1 MEMRT
6 LAGTKLS
13 VSRLCLGT
21 MTFGAQVDQPTAASM
36 LDLCLER
43 GINFVDTAN
52 VYNKGAS
59 ETIVGQ
65 VLRGRRDKVVLASK
79 VGIRAGD
86 EPHDV
91 GLSRR
96 TIQHQI
102 EASLRRLQTDYL
114 DLYYLHQPDES
125 TPLEETLAAFDELVR
140 QGKVRYIGASN
151 YAAWQVCRMHWL
163 AERNALQPPTVMQPM
178 YNLLARGIE
187 QELLP
192 MCRGL
197 GLSTVAYNPLAGG
210 LLTGKHRPDGAP
222 AAGTRFDANPA
233 YQGRY
238 WHHQNFEA
246 VARLSSAAQAEGRSL
261 VSIALGWLLHHT
273 PTDCV
278 ILGASNLDQLASNLN
293 AAAEGRACSKEMLII
308 CDEIWRTLRGISP
321 IYHR

>member
-1 MEMRT
+1 METRT

-21 MTFGAQVDQPTAASM
+21 MTFGAQVDRRAAASM
-36 LDLCLER
+36 LDVCLER

-52 VYNKGAS
+52 AYNKGGS

-86 EPHDV
+86 EPHDI

-140 QGKVRYIGASN
+140 QGKVRYVAASN

-163 AERNALQPPTVMQPM
+163 AERSGLQPPAVTQPM

-187 QELLP
+187 QEFLP
-192 MCRGL
+192 MCRAL
-197 GLSTVAYNPLAGG
+197 GVSTVAYNPLAGG
-210 LLTGKHRPDGAP
+210 LLTGKHRADKPP
-222 AAGTRFDANPA
+222 ASGTRFDANPA

-238 WHHQNFEA
+238 WHPENFEA
-246 VARLSSAAQAEGRSL
+246 VAHLKAAAQAEGRSL
-261 VSIALGWLLHHT
+261 VSLALAWLLHHT
-273 PTDCV
+273 PVDCV
-278 ILGASNLDQLASNLN
+278 ILGASTLDQLAANL
-293 AAAEGRACSKEMLII
+293 AAAEQGPCSSETLAA
-308 CDEIWRTLRGISP
+308 CDEAWRIVRGISP
-321 IYHR
+321 VYNR